1 MSYHVLVVE
10 DDDYKAADICR
21 VIDEQLP
28 KTSIRKVASATS
40 ALFEISEGKF
50 DLVVLDMS
58 LPTFDLSS
66 PGGGGSPQS
75 QGGIEVLRLARRLQA
90 TLPFIVVTQ
99 YPDVEFD
106 GLEVPLAEAAVRLS
120 VRFNANV
127 MSCIAY
133 EFDRGS
139 WRPALTA
146 ALNAFRDAQD
156 GNT

>member
-1 MSYHVLVVE
+1 MSYNVLVVE
-10 DDDYKAADICR
+10 DDDYKATDICK
-21 VIDEQLP
+21 VIEEQLLGVA
-28 KTSIRKVASATS
+28 IVKVASATS
-40 ALFEISEGKF
+40 ALFEISEGEF

-106 GLEVPLAEAAVRLS
+106 GLEVPLAEAAARLS
-120 VRFNANV
+120 ARFNANV

-146 ALNAFRDAQD
+146 SLNIFRDGQD
-156 GNT
+156 TNL